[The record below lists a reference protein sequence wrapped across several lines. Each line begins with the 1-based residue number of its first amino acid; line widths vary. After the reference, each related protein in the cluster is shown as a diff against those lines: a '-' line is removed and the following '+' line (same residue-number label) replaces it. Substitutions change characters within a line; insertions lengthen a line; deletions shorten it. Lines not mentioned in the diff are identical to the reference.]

1 MNYLKFYESRFKET
15 ELIFDSLPIA
25 IFAINQLFRIIRL
38 NETALNFLNEK
49 EYKNVLD
56 ELCYKKIYGRN
67 EICPFCPLIN
77 EWNEVEFGEKKFH
90 RIEKRI
96 QIKENHQE
104 RTYRLNFI
112 MVASGSLRIIEIIE
126 DISKEIEKQEEII
139 RIENLAALGTL
150 ISGIAHELNNP
161 LTGIS
166 LNLQNIISNI
176 NQYVFQNEEK
186 KQDLLFRLRLIQKDL
201 LKASHIVSDI
211 LSLSRPGLKDKHKLD
226 LQKIILKAKENTI
239 RLYPVLSKKIQ
250 WYIEEPTN
258 PIFILGN
265 ADKLERMFFNLF
277 RNSIQ
282 AYDYKEGII
291 GVRFKIKTDK
301 VLIIVFDE
309 AGGIPEEILKKIF
322 LPFATTKHTTKGTGL
337 GLTISFNIIR
347 EHDGKMKV
355 RSFNG
360 KTIFFILLPF
370 LKSDET

>member
-25 IFAINQLFRIIRL
+25 VFAINQLFRVIRL
-38 NETALNFLNEK
+38 NETALNFLKEK
-49 EYKNVLD
+49 EYKAVLD
-56 ELCYKKIYGRN
+56 ELCYKKIYKRN

-77 EWNEVEFGEKKFH
+77 EWNDLEFGEKKFH
-90 RIEKRI
+90 RIEKMI
-96 QIKENHQE
+96 QIKEDHQE
-104 RTYRLNFI
+104 RTYKLNFI

-126 DISKEIEKQEEII
+126 DITKEIEKQEEII

-176 NQYVFQNEEK
+176 NQYIFQNEEK

-211 LSLSRPGLKDKHKLD
+211 LSLSRPGIKDKHKLD
-226 LQKIILKAKENTI
+226 LQKVILRAKENTI
-239 RLYPVLSKKIQ
+239 RLYPILSKKIL
-250 WYIEEPTN
+250 WDIEELPS
-258 PIFILGN
+258 PIFISGN

-291 GVRFKIKTDK
+291 GIRYKMSKNKIM
-301 VLIIVFDE
+301 IIIFDD
-309 AGGIPEEILKKIF
+309 AGGIPQEILKKIF
-322 LPFATTKHTTKGTGL
+322 IPFATTKHTTKGTGL

-347 EHDGKMKV
+347 EHEGKMKV
-355 RSFNG
+355 RTFNG
-360 KTIFFILLPF
+360 KTVFFIMLPYIQ
-370 LKSDET
+370 SNES